1 MTRSRWILSH
11 LIILMVFA
19 GCDISGRV
27 TDMDTPMAGV
37 LLTLSGNGIERN
49 IVTDKNGEYVFKSI
63 PSGEYEIT
71 PQQEGFI
78 FYPKKQTVIQTL
90 KDTIHVN
97 FRNFDTMVDS
107 ISILSVSGASFVKKE
122 ADLKIMAVGRLTNGK
137 DIIAT
142 EYLNWRSENE
152 DICQVKSYSQLTV
165 LASGITP
172 GTATLVAET
181 EAHRAEMALDVQETF
196 YQESD
201 LLLPDIPPPSTF
213 PRYTGGCCIET
224 CIWSILNVQGVSM
237 SIEEIT
243 ALGENHP
250 KGWGLASMEI
260 TCVLNKLGIEHIL
273 TLAPKTEGLLP
284 FCSQSYEDILR
295 GKVIDKVK
303 EGIPVM
309 FGLKYLPYYIPYIPM
324 DHFVLAVGYNE
335 ATDEII
341 YNDINQ
347 VNRSTVTK
355 LADGSFGYSANN
367 FYDVTY
373 IIEFPGIVRP

>member
-165 LASGITP
+165 LASG
-172 GTATLVAET
+172 
-181 EAHRAEMALDVQETF
+181 
-196 YQESD
+196 
-201 LLLPDIPPPSTF
+201 
-213 PRYTGGCCIET
+213 
-224 CIWSILNVQGVSM
+224 
-237 SIEEIT
+237 
-243 ALGENHP
+243 
-250 KGWGLASMEI
+250 
-260 TCVLNKLGIEHIL
+260 
-273 TLAPKTEGLLP
+273 
-284 FCSQSYEDILR
+284 
-295 GKVIDKVK
+295 
-303 EGIPVM
+303 
-309 FGLKYLPYYIPYIPM
+309 
-324 DHFVLAVGYNE
+324 
-335 ATDEII
+335 
-341 YNDINQ
+341 
-347 VNRSTVTK
+347 
-355 LADGSFGYSANN
+355 
-367 FYDVTY
+367 
-373 IIEFPGIVRP
+373 